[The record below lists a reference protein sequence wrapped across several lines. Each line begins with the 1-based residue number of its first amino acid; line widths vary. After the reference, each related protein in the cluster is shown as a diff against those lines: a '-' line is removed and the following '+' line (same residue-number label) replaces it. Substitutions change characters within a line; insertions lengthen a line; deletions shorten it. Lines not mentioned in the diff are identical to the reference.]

1 MCPAHRCPH
10 WVRLWTKLCLW
21 SCSASALLQLR
32 DSRYSL
38 SRAFYWNLAFQDL
51 AGQTKWYQCCTSFFT
66 HHLLLVKEQSSSL
79 PWITKVPLHKLR
91 QHINHCTVW
100 IQNHAPRPTRYGWN
114 MKRKLQVFTKLQNL
128 KVLIFMNPVCTCDDV
143 TIATCSHFRGLIC
156 PWVLQDSDKANKS
169 ACESEKPQHTKLF
182 SRDQIRSQVSS
193 TSHNPSLSLLPSLP
207 CSLLP
212 LDKLMNPGASS
223 AGRR

>member
-1 MCPAHRCPH
+1 MSGYEQSYVYDP
-10 WVRLWTKLCLW
+10 
-21 SCSASALLQLR
+21 ALLQCSCSWETVDIHYPGLFTETW
-32 DSRYSL
+32 L
-38 SRAFYWNLAFQDL
+38 SKAWLARQSGTNAAHL
-51 AGQTKWYQCCTSFFT
+51 FFT

-100 IQNHAPRPTRYGWN
+100 IQNHAPWPTGYGWN

-169 ACESEKPQHTKLF
+169 ACESENPQHTKLF